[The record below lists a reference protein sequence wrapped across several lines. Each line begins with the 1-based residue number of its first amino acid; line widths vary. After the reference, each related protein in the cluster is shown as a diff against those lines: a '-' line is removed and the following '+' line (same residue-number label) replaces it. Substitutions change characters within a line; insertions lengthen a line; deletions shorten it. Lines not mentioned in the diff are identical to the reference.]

1 MTDTAINPFAN
12 PDLPSLADLLN
23 MVTNDADLTSRR
35 RAELASA
42 IRKTAAWFGHALS
55 DGRGEFGPP
64 PGGQVAARLQ
74 VSERSVWRWISD
86 KELIV
91 HRHGRWTRVHVDE
104 LERFLK
110 LARDA

>member
-1 MTDTAINPFAN
+1 MEKTKSS
-12 PDLPSLADLLN
+12 DLEF
-23 MVTNDADLTSRR
+23 LT
-35 RAELASA
+35 
-42 IRKTAAWFGHALS
+42 I
-55 DGRGEFGPP
+55 P
-64 PGGQVAARLQ
+64 QVAARLQ
-74 VSERSVWRWISD
+74 VSKRSVWRWISD

>member
-1 MTDTAINPFAN
+1 MENAKSSD
-12 PDLPSLADLLN
+12 PDFF
-23 MVTNDADLTSRR
+23 T
-35 RAELASA
+35 
-42 IRKTAAWFGHALS
+42 I
-55 DGRGEFGPP
+55 
-64 PGGQVAARLQ
+64 GQVAARLQ

-86 KELIV
+86 NELIV

>member
-1 MTDTAINPFAN
+1 MENTKSS
-12 PDLPSLADLLN
+12 DLEF
-23 MVTNDADLTSRR
+23 LT
-35 RAELASA
+35 
-42 IRKTAAWFGHALS
+42 I
-55 DGRGEFGPP
+55 
-64 PGGQVAARLQ
+64 GQVAARLQ

-110 LARDA
+110 LTRDA

>member
-1 MTDTAINPFAN
+1 MENAKSS
-12 PDLPSLADLLN
+12 DLEF
-23 MVTNDADLTSRR
+23 LT
-35 RAELASA
+35 
-42 IRKTAAWFGHALS
+42 IR
-55 DGRGEFGPP
+55 
-64 PGGQVAARLQ
+64 QVAARLQ

>member
-1 MTDTAINPFAN
+1 MENAKSSE
-12 PDLPSLADLLN
+12 PDF
-23 MVTNDADLTSRR
+23 LT
-35 RAELASA
+35 
-42 IRKTAAWFGHALS
+42 IR
-55 DGRGEFGPP
+55 
-64 PGGQVAARLQ
+64 QVAARLQ

>member
-1 MTDTAINPFAN
+1 MENTKSSDPEF
-12 PDLPSLADLLN
+12 
-23 MVTNDADLTSRR
+23 LT
-35 RAELASA
+35 
-42 IRKTAAWFGHALS
+42 IR
-55 DGRGEFGPP
+55 
-64 PGGQVAARLQ
+64 QVAARLQ

>member
-1 MTDTAINPFAN
+1 MENAKSSE
-12 PDLPSLADLLN
+12 PDF
-23 MVTNDADLTSRR
+23 LT
-35 RAELASA
+35 
-42 IRKTAAWFGHALS
+42 IR
-55 DGRGEFGPP
+55 
-64 PGGQVAARLQ
+64 QVAARLQ

-110 LARDA
+110 LTRDA

>member
-1 MTDTAINPFAN
+1 MENAN
-12 PDLPSLADLLN
+12 SSEPDF
-23 MVTNDADLTSRR
+23 LT
-35 RAELASA
+35 
-42 IRKTAAWFGHALS
+42 IR
-55 DGRGEFGPP
+55 
-64 PGGQVAARLQ
+64 QVAARLQ

-110 LARDA
+110 LTRDA